1 MKLKEY
7 AEKKDNYETFI
18 VGGKKIEVLLYNTV
32 RDKCFYY
39 FHGVYRYGGKIVHCM
54 NETKHGLKKDLTSS
68 IISLLCE

>member
-1 MKLKEY
+1 MDLEAYKQDKT
-7 AEKKDNYETFI
+7 NYQSMS

-39 FHGVYRYGGKIVHCM
+39 FHGIYRYGGKIVHCM

-68 IISLLCE
+68 IIGLLCE